1 MIVIR
6 GAEVY
11 DPARSLNGE
20 VRDVWL
26 DGECIIQAPENPEGY
41 QVIDAAGS
49 LLAPAGVEIHAHV
62 AGCALNAARR
72 FLAADP
78 DALRLLTPPP
88 QVAAERYLA
97 LGYTTVFDAASSP
110 LYARLTHVDLDAM
123 SGLDRGT
130 YTLMGDHVLLLQAA
144 ARDDPAGLRDTLA
157 WLLQVSGGYA
167 VKLVNPGGG
176 IAWKANQPAPGLD
189 EPIGSLDLTQRRII
203 QKVVALVNELNLPHA
218 VHLHA
223 GRLGQPG
230 NWKSFCETVEALDG
244 QRAHLCH
251 IQFYA
256 YAEDGSG
263 GYASA
268 AEQVVHCIEPF
279 RRITFDIG
287 QVLFGP
293 ALAVTADTNTLNYLR
308 RRTRRPWISR
318 QVEGE
323 GGNNVLPVAYLAR
336 DPASAV
342 QWAAGLELMLRFPDP
357 LRMFLTTDHPNG
369 GPFSAYPQVI
379 EWLMSRAAR
388 QEVLERIHTA
398 AREKSGLGGIEREY
412 SLGEIF
418 AMTSTGPAQALGLRD
433 RGHLGVGALA
443 DLRCYRR
450 QADLKAMFAQ
460 PAWVMRRG
468 RIVCRDGEVL
478 DRAGGVTLV
487 VRPGWDR
494 SRTGRL
500 QEALSGIVSIRPEDY
515 ALGTDAERPEFR
527 EVPCASGMS

>member
-6 GAEVY
+6 GAEVF
-11 DPARSLNGE
+11 DPARGLQGE
-20 VRDVWL
+20 VRDVWI
-26 DGECIIQAPENPEGY
+26 DGDRIVSAPDQLPRH
-41 QVIDAAGS
+41 QVVDAAG
-49 LLAPAGVEIHAHV
+49 LILAPAGVEIHTHV
-62 AGCALNAARR
+62 AGYALNAARS
-72 FLAADP
+72 FLTADP
-78 DALRLLTPPP
+78 EALQLLTPSP
-88 QVAAERYLA
+88 QDAAERYLA

-110 LYARLTHVDLDAM
+110 LYARVTHTDLEAM
-123 SGLDRGT
+123 SGVDRGT
-130 YTLMGDHVLLLQAA
+130 YTLMGDHLMLLQAA
-144 ARDDPAGLRDTLA
+144 ARDDHGELRDTLA

-189 EPIGSLDLTQRRII
+189 EPIGNLNLTQRKII
-203 QKVVALVNELNLPHA
+203 QKVVALINEMNLPHA

-230 NWKSFCETVEALDG
+230 NWESFCETVRALDG

-256 YAEDGSG
+256 YADDGAG

-268 AEQVVHCIEPF
+268 AEQVVRCIEPF
-279 RRITFDIG
+279 RQLTFDIG

-293 ALAVTADTNTLNYLR
+293 ALAVTADTNTLSYLR
-308 RRTRRPWISR
+308 MRTRRPWISR

-323 GGNNVLPVAYLAR
+323 GGNNVLPLAYLAR

-357 LRMFLTTDHPNG
+357 QRMFLTTDHPNG
-369 GPFSAYPQVI
+369 GPFSSYPQVI

-388 QEVLERIHTA
+388 QEVLERIHPA
-398 AREKSGLGGIEREY
+398 ARARSGLGSLEREC

-418 AMTSTGPAQALGLRD
+418 AMTSTGPARALGLTD
-433 RGHLGVGALA
+433 RGHLGAGALA
-443 DLRCYRR
+443 DLRCYRK
-450 QADLKAMFAQ
+450 QADWKSMFAQ

-468 RIVCRDGEVL
+468 RIVCRDGKVF
-478 DRAGGVTLV
+478 DPTGGETLV
-487 VRPGWDR
+487 VRPAWDR
-494 SRTGRL
+494 GRTGRL
-500 QEALSGIVSIRPEDY
+500 QRDLSEFVSIRPDAY
-515 ALGTDAERPEFR
+515 ALGADAERLKFR
-527 EVPCASGMS
+527 EVACASATS